1 MNKNGVIFLIAW
13 LLLCGW
19 ISTSNNKIDLADT
32 EGLRSSIKE
41 ARYLLDSPSKE
52 DREYGKIILKNAQ
65 NSLIGNGNEDYSAY
79 DPYFN

>member
-19 ISTSNNKIDLADT
+19 ISTSNNKSNLADT
-32 EGLRSSIKE
+32 ESLRSSIIE
-41 ARYLLDSPSKE
+41 ARYLLNSPNKE
-52 DREYGKIILKNAQ
+52 DREYGKIILENAQ
-65 NSLIGNGNEDYSAY
+65 NSLERSKNEDYSTY